1 MRIPTSSFGALLPAP
16 SSRWPAVIL
25 AGLFCGAMAEAY
37 LIPEPPSSNDAAVQV
52 PVIQGT
58 TEVQQVRYAQSNS
71 GALVGY
77 SAPIRM
83 ARVASAEAG
92 VVRALVVTEGS
103 SVRAGQT
110 LAQLDDREWIA
121 SRDVAVAA
129 RDAHGELDEAR
140 AELEL
145 RTGRLAALERL
156 GLAGHSNPEEL
167 RRAEFDHR
175 LANSRYEAALESQ
188 QQRAAEVARLDVKLA
203 SCQISAPFA
212 GIISEV
218 LKQPGE
224 YVGPTDPAVMT
235 LVDVSRLEVVLLLA
249 TDLAQQFEVG
259 QSASVHF
266 QHANQ
271 FRPGVVSFVAPVLHS
286 ESGTITVKVTVD
298 NSEGQLMAGDTCT
311 VTLGTKPNDDRTAS
325 RPAAIDTAR

>member
-58 TEVQQVRYAQSNS
+58 TEVQQVRYAQSSS

-167 RRAEFDHR
+167 RRAESDHR
-175 LANSRYEAALESQ
+175 LANSRYERRRFGIANSNERRKSLVSTSNWRHAKSP
-188 QQRAAEVARLDVKLA
+188 
-203 SCQISAPFA
+203 PFA

-218 LKQPGE
+218 LKQLRLS
-224 YVGPTDPAVMT
+224 TCWADR
-235 LVDVSRLEVVLLLA
+235 SRR
-249 TDLAQQFEVG
+249 D
-259 QSASVHF
+259 
-266 QHANQ
+266 
-271 FRPGVVSFVAPVLHS
+271 
-286 ESGTITVKVTVD
+286 
-298 NSEGQLMAGDTCT
+298 DT
-311 VTLGTKPNDDRTAS
+311 G
-325 RPAAIDTAR
+325 